1 VNPEAKEER
10 LLALRRDLE
19 LHPAPPA
26 PDGSPQWTISDPLT
40 HTFYRIGWAEFALLS
55 RWQAGD
61 TPAALCA
68 RVNAEHGLEVGDEDV
83 SALQA
88 FLLQHEMLQVGQPAW
103 TAELLS
109 RRRKAK
115 RWGLNTLLHGYLFF
129 RVPLLRPD
137 RLLAALLPMA
147 RTLASRPML
156 ALYGVCTL
164 AGVFLVLRNWDSFAA
179 SMIDTL
185 TPTGIAGYA
194 LTLALVKIAHE
205 FGHALTA
212 RHAGLRVPTM
222 GVAFILAWPVLY
234 TDTTDAWKLESRRA
248 RLSVT
253 GAGMAVELV
262 LAGLATLAWALL
274 PEGPLRSAAFML
286 ASLTW
291 ISTLAINLNPF
302 MRFDGYYL
310 FSDWLEV
317 PNLQER
323 SFALARWWLRER
335 CLALGDEVPEHL
347 PLPLRRTLIAY
358 GVAVWIYR
366 VILFGGIALL
376 LYHVVLAPLGPL
388 LALFEVGFFL
398 VMPAWRE
405 LREWPA
411 LSRRGRPTRG
421 ALAVAASIAALVLL
435 LALPWATPVMR
446 TALLR
451 PAEYAQVRTP
461 EPAQIEA
468 VLVREGETVA
478 AGQVLMRLR
487 APELDFDTA
496 TAESEL
502 RTQAWQLERSRTV
515 RELLDFGGVAE
526 GRYAQALAESRSLAE
541 RRLRLTLRAATAG
554 RVTGLEE
561 SLVAG
566 RWVTPEQT
574 LMLVVDDRR
583 LLVETYVEAADQ
595 SSLSQGA
602 SARFYPDEPGRAPL
616 ALRIAQV
623 DAHATREIGDTLFA
637 DRHHGDI
644 PTRVDAEG
652 NTVSNESVYRVL
664 LEPADP
670 AVEALPR
677 MLRGEVRLPRQGSS
691 ALLDALRRS
700 IAVLRRE
707 SGV

>member
-1 VNPEAKEER
+1 MSEEPREER
-10 LLALRRDLE
+10 LLALRRDLS
-19 LHPAPPA
+19 LHPAPAA
-26 PDGSPQWTISDPLT
+26 PDGSPQWTISDPLM
-40 HTFYRIGWAEFALLS
+40 HTFYRIGWTEFALLS
-55 RWQAGD
+55 RWQAGN
-61 TPAALCA
+61 TPAELCA
-68 RVNAEHGLEVGDEDV
+68 RVKAEHGLEVGEQDV

-88 FLLQHEMLQVGQPAW
+88 FLLQHEMLQVPQAAW

-109 RRRKAK
+109 RRRKVA

-137 RLLAALLPMA
+137 RLLAALLPLA
-147 RTLASRPML
+147 RKLASRPMRV
-156 ALYGVCTL
+156 LYLGCTL
-164 AGVFLVLRNWDSFAA
+164 LGVFLVLRQWDSFAA
-179 SMIDTL
+179 SMVDML
-185 TPTGIAGYA
+185 TPAGIAGYM
-194 LTLALVKIAHE
+194 LTLALVKVAHE

-212 RHAGLRVPTM
+212 RHEGLRVPTM

-248 RLSVT
+248 RLGVT

-274 PEGPLRSAAFML
+274 PEGPVRSAAFLL

-291 ISTLAINLNPF
+291 ISTLAVNLNPF

-310 FSDWLEV
+310 LSDWLEV
-317 PNLQER
+317 PNLQDR

-347 PLPLRRTLIAY
+347 SQSMRRTLIAY
-358 GVAVWIYR
+358 GIAVWMYR

-376 LYHVVLAPLGPL
+376 LYHMVLAPLGPL
-388 LALFEVGFFL
+388 LALFEVGYFL
-398 VMPAWRE
+398 LLPAWRE
-405 LREWPA
+405 LREWPV

-421 ALAVAASIAALVLL
+421 ALAVVACLAALVLL
-435 LALPWATPVMR
+435 LALPWSTPVTR

-461 EPAQIEA
+461 EPAQIEE
-468 VLVREGETVA
+468 VLVREGDAVA
-478 AGQVLMRLR
+478 AGQVLVRLQS
-487 APELDFDTA
+487 PELDFDMT

-541 RRLRLTLRAATAG
+541 RRERLTLRAATAG

-583 LLVETYVEAADQ
+583 LLVETYVEAAEQ

-602 SARFYPDEPGRAPL
+602 TARFYPDESARAPL
-616 ALRIAQV
+616 ALRITQV

-637 DRHHGDI
+637 DRHRGDI

-652 NTVSNESVYRVL
+652 NPVSNEAVYRVL
-664 LEPADP
+664 LEP
-670 AVEALPR
+670 EAPSSEPLPR
-677 MLRGEVRLPRQGSS
+677 MLRGEVRLSREGSS